1 MFLCFSVFLSKKLS
15 DFDFSVEGVDEF
27 LVVRDGYD
35 CGVGEGAEVV
45 NHEVDRLCIK
55 GRGGLVEQ

>member
-15 DFDFSVEGVDEF
+15 DFDFSVKGVDEF

-35 CGVGEGAEVV
+35 CGVGEGAEIV
-45 NHEVDRLCIK
+45 NHEVDRLCIE
-55 GRGGLVEQ
+55 GRCGFVEQ

>member
-1 MFLCFSVFLSKKLS
+1 MFLS

-45 NHEVDRLCIK
+45 NHKVNRLCIE
-55 GRGGLVEQ
+55 GRGRLVEQ

>member
-1 MFLCFSVFLSKKLS
+1 MLENNLS
-15 DFDFSVEGVDEF
+15 DFDFGVEGVDEF

-45 NHEVDRLCIK
+45 NHEVDRLCIE
-55 GRGGLVEQ
+55 RRCRLVEQ

>member
-35 CGVGEGAEVV
+35 GGVGEGFEVV
-45 NHEVDRLCIK
+45 DDEVYRLSIE
-55 GRGGLVEQ
+55 GRGRFVKQ

>member
-35 CGVGEGAEVV
+35 CGVGEGFEVIDNEV
-45 NHEVDRLCIK
+45 NRLSIK
-55 GRGGLVEQ
+55 C